1 MRIELRSDNNILI
14 DGYVNAV
21 ARDSRIMPSINGEFV
36 EQVVPGT
43 FHKALSRA
51 RNVDLLL
58 NHNESRKLGSI
69 IEGNLKLF
77 EDNIGLRAIATITD
91 EEVIEKAIAGKL
103 KGWSFGFYLNNDRWE
118 TDSKGIKRRFLE
130 DIELLEVSILD
141 NTKNPA
147 YIATSIETRDNK
159 EVLREIRTADFNAV
173 VEDISQV
180 NKNKIIDSIYKKEL
194 QLLRLRGGNG

>member
-51 RNVDLLL
+51 TNVDLLL

-180 NKNKIIDSIYKKEL
+180 NKNKIINSIYKKEL
-194 QLLRLRGGNG
+194 QLLRLRGGND

>member
-1 MRIELRSDNNILI
+1 MAD
-14 DGYVNAV
+14 A
-21 ARDSRIMPSINGEFV
+21 
-36 EQVVPGT
+36 
-43 FHKALSRA
+43 
-51 RNVDLLL
+51 
-58 NHNESRKLGSI
+58 
-69 IEGNLKLF
+69 
-77 EDNIGLRAIATITD
+77 
-91 EEVIEKAIAGKL
+91 
-103 KGWSFGFYLNNDRWE
+103 
-118 TDSKGIKRRFLE
+118 KGIKRRFLE

-180 NKNKIIDSIYKKEL
+180 NKNKIINSIYKKEL

>member
-43 FHKALSRA
+43 FHKALSRT

-180 NKNKIIDSIYKKEL
+180 NKNKIINSIYKKEL

>member
-1 MRIELRSDNNILI
+1 MRIEVRSDNNILI

-51 RNVDLLL
+51 TNVDLLL

-141 NTKNPA
+141 DTKNPA

-180 NKNKIIDSIYKKEL
+180 NKNKIINSIYKKEL

>member
-1 MRIELRSDNNILI
+1 MRIEVRSDNNILI

-51 RNVDLLL
+51 TNVDLLL

-141 NTKNPA
+141 DTKNPA

-180 NKNKIIDSIYKKEL
+180 NKNKIINSIYKKEL
-194 QLLRLRGGNG
+194 QLLRLRGGND

>member
-91 EEVIEKAIAGKL
+91 EEVIKKAIAGKL

-118 TDSKGIKRRFLE
+118 TDSKGIKIRFLE

-141 NTKNPA
+141 DTKNPA

-180 NKNKIIDSIYKKEL
+180 NKNKIINSIYKKEL
-194 QLLRLRGGNG
+194 QLLRLRGGND

>member
-51 RNVDLLL
+51 TNVDLLL

-180 NKNKIIDSIYKKEL
+180 NKNKIINSIYKKEL

>member
-43 FHKALSRA
+43 FHKALSRT

-91 EEVIEKAIAGKL
+91 EEVIKKAIAGKL

-141 NTKNPA
+141 DTKNPA

-180 NKNKIIDSIYKKEL
+180 NKNKIINSIYKKEL
-194 QLLRLRGGNG
+194 QLLRLRGGND